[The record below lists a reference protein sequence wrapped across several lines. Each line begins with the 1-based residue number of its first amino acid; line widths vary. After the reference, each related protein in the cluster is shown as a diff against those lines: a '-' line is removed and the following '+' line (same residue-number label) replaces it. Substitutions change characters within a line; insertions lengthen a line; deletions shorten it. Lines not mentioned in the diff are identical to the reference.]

1 MITSDEQESTIKQG
15 LEMIKGVVPENAF
28 YGCGS
33 DRGPAIVMTNDCSA
47 ERNALQKVWPDT
59 RLLLCTFHFLQSK
72 WTWLHTGQNRIRNED
87 CQLLMLKTKKL
98 VYAATENELFSLY
111 DEFKKCELV
120 KKYPKYSAYIKSH
133 WGQRKVWAICYRKHL
148 LARGNHTN
156 NYAEAGIRI
165 VKDLVFNRVKAY
177 NIVQMF
183 SFVTECLE
191 MYYLRKLLS
200 VAHNRVDR
208 YISIKYQGMKC
219 SGIAVDQISILDKD
233 EQTCLVESQTER
245 GVKYFVDMS
254 IGICSC
260 MGGQDGSPCSHQAAI
275 VKHHGV
281 PSVNCIPTLLSSTR
295 QQIAVIAIRC
305 KAIQESQFYAS
316 LHQEKIESVFDS
328 NMLPGGEE
336 FVGPGWD
343 LIRSSANIDDTDE
356 GKSPI
361 NTSNDQASEDLE
373 DKIKEFS
380 ADITARGKEN
390 PQICQAMQTFLRRY
404 DTITK
409 TGTFVNARITS
420 ALHRCGW
427 VFGGSTSSSQGG
439 HFRRGRRI
447 AINAKSAGRRRGAIS
462 RGKEKALQGRPK
474 GMKLATY
481 TDVHEIPAR
490 KTPKG
495 KRQHSLQK
503 SIISGTQNAGKW

>member
-1 MITSDEQESTIKQG
+1 M
-15 LEMIKGVVPENAF
+15 
-28 YGCGS
+28 
-33 DRGPAIVMTNDCSA
+33 
-47 ERNALQKVWPDT
+47 
-59 RLLLCTFHFLQSK
+59 
-72 WTWLHTGQNRIRNED
+72 
-87 CQLLMLKTKKL
+87 
-98 VYAATENELFSLY
+98 
-111 DEFKKCELV
+111 
-120 KKYPKYSAYIKSH
+120 
-133 WGQRKVWAICYRKHL
+133 WAICYRKYL
-148 LARGNHTN
+148 LVRGNHTN

-165 VKDLVFNRVKAY
+165 VKDLVFNWVKAY

-183 SFVTECLE
+183 SFITECLE
-191 MYYLRKLLS
+191 MYYSRKLLS

-233 EQTCLVESQTER
+233 DQTYLVENQTER

-281 PSVNCIPTLLSSTR
+281 PSVNCIPTLSSSTR
-295 QQIAVIAIRC
+295 QQFAVIAIGC

-343 LIRSSANIDDTDE
+343 LIRSSVNIDDTDE

-373 DKIKEFS
+373 DKI
-380 ADITARGKEN
+380 R
-390 PQICQAMQTFLRRY
+390 
-404 DTITK
+404 
-409 TGTFVNARITS
+409 
-420 ALHRCGW
+420 
-427 VFGGSTSSSQGG
+427 VFC
-439 HFRRGRRI
+439 
-447 AINAKSAGRRRGAIS
+447 
-462 RGKEKALQGRPK
+462 
-474 GMKLATY
+474 
-481 TDVHEIPAR
+481 
-490 KTPKG
+490 
-495 KRQHSLQK
+495 
-503 SIISGTQNAGKW
+503 